1 MVRRGMPAAVATVE
15 AACPVPRP
23 RRLRL
28 RVSRH
33 DGGVGGRLGADD
45 ERYVLLDERDDD
57 GAATVSIFAL
67 RHAGERGRR
76 PLRGGG
82 FRLRWDAPAR
92 KTSGPAESSPQ
103 QLVLQSL

>member
-1 MVRRGMPAAVATVE
+1 MQCALRGVAPTHGTAV
-15 AACPVPRP
+15 
-23 RRLRL
+23 
-28 RVSRH
+28 
-33 DGGVGGRLGADD
+33 GWGADY
-45 ERYVLLDERDDD
+45 EWYVLFDERDDD

-76 PLRGGG
+76 PAVRGGG
-82 FRLRWDAPAR
+82 FRPRWDAPAR